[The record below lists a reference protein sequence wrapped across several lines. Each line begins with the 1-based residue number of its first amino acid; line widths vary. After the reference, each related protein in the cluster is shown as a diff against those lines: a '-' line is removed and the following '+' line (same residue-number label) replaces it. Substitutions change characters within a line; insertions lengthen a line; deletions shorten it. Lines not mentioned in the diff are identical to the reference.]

1 MIEIREAIDNDFDNI
16 WTIFHSVV
24 KKGDTYAFS
33 PETTKEEAYDIWMK
47 KPVATYAA
55 ASEGN
60 ISGTYFIKENQPG
73 LGAHVCNSGFMVH
86 PERQG
91 QGIGKAMGEHAMIEA
106 VRLGFNAMQFNC
118 VVSTNTRAVELWKKL
133 GFDIA
138 GTLPKAFQHRQLGLV
153 DAYVMYKLLSCFGH
167 AGECQK

>member
-1 MIEIREAIDNDFDNI
+1 MIEIREAIDNDFDDI

-91 QGIGKAMGEHAMIEA
+91 QGIGKAMGEHALIEA
-106 VRLGFNAMQFNC
+106 VRLGFKAMQFNS

-153 DAYVMYKLLSCFGH
+153 DAYVMYKLL
-167 AGECQK
+167 